1 MSRRGIIFQIAAI
14 IPQKLRTNEGAMMS
28 NSPIE
33 TKRAGAVKATIWENQ
48 NDKNQIYHSVVISR
62 TYRDDEGDWK
72 ETSQLFTDHLPLA
85 QLISSQ
91 AFAFIHE
98 RLEALRAEK
107 AAAKKDEGADAE
119 KSAPASSEGQSH
131 ADRVTAGRG
140 GKSTAKAK

>member
-1 MSRRGIIFQIAAI
+1 
-14 IPQKLRTNEGAMMS
+14 MS

-33 TKRAGAVKATIWENQ
+33 TKRAGAVKATLWENQ

-85 QLISSQ
+85 QLVSSQ

-98 RLEALRAEK
+98 RLEKLRVEK
-107 AAAKKDEGADAE
+107 AAAKKDDGTDSE
-119 KSAPASSEGQSH
+119 KSAPASSEGQKQSH
-131 ADRVTAGRG
+131 ADRVTAERG
-140 GKSTAKAK
+140 GKSTAKSK